1 MSLVIQESL
10 NHILKAR
17 NRIDKQKTKKEIKNK
32 PVSATV
38 KYVRVSPFKLRKVAN
53 EIRGKSAVHS
63 LKVLKVMTQKS
74 AGILYKLLKSAVA
87 NAVENNKL
95 EENLLVIDKLI
106 VNQGPVMK
114 RIQPRARG
122 RAFRIIKPTSHATI
136 TLISTQGAN

>member
-1 MSLVIQESL
+1 MT
-10 NHILKAR
+10 
-17 NRIDKQKTKKEIKNK
+17 KTKNDIKNK

-74 AGILYKLLKSAVA
+74 SDILYKLLKSAIA

>member
-1 MSLVIQESL
+1 MT
-10 NHILKAR
+10 
-17 NRIDKQKTKKEIKNK
+17 KTKNDIINK

-74 AGILYKLLKSAVA
+74 SDILYKLLKSAIA
-87 NAVENNKL
+87 NAIENNKL

-136 TLISTQGAN
+136 TLISTQGAS

>member
-1 MSLVIQESL
+1 MT
-10 NHILKAR
+10 
-17 NRIDKQKTKKEIKNK
+17 KTKNDIKNK

-74 AGILYKLLKSAVA
+74 SDILYKLLKSAIA

-95 EENLLVIDKLI
+95 EENLLVID
-106 VNQGPVMK
+106 NQGPVMK

>member
-1 MSLVIQESL
+1 MT
-10 NHILKAR
+10 
-17 NRIDKQKTKKEIKNK
+17 KTKKIIENK

-63 LKVLKVMTQKS
+63 LKVLRVMTQKS
-74 AGILYKLLKSAVA
+74 ATILYKLLKSAIA

-136 TLISTQGAN
+136 TLISTQGVN